1 MLKYLRYIKNRFKN
15 TLLTLRGERNKVEL
29 FYWNTDY
36 DNKDNFGDVLSKI
49 IVRKVA
55 EKFNIT
61 NFNDKFNKLE
71 FFADSKQLLPI
82 GSILHAAKEN
92 AIVWGSG
99 INGKVRKTIRVKNL
113 DVRMVRGPLTRM
125 VLLENGINCPSIY
138 GDPALLVSDFFN
150 YKLTGKKNEY
160 IIIPNLNDLIFYK
173 GIDNVISPLDDWDII
188 IQEIAQSKLVVSSS
202 LHGIIVAESF
212 GVPARHVLSYFEP
225 VFKYIDYYRG
235 TGRKKYKFAQ
245 SIDDALRMGG
255 EILPDVEELKKNMYD
270 TFPIDIW
277 M

>member
-1 MLKYLRYIKNRFKN
+1 MLTITFLI
-15 TLLTLRGERNKVEL
+15 RNKVEL

-71 FFADSKQLLPI
+71 FFADSKQLLAI